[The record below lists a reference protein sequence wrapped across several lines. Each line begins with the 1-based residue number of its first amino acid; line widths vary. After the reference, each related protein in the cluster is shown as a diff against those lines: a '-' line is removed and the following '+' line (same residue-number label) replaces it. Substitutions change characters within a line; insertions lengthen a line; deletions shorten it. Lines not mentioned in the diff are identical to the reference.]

1 MPERD
6 SPVTKMGEPKR
17 NIMTLLR
24 SAECQVAGDDW
35 TREIAPPTASW
46 MKEAG
51 MARGKERRGRGLG
64 SRVVGF
70 GRKEEGLRWKEEDE
84 E

>member
-1 MPERD
+1 M
-6 SPVTKMGEPKR
+6 
-17 NIMTLLR
+17 
-24 SAECQVAGDDW
+24 AGDDW